1 MGIKERRHRER
12 QELKQAIL
20 DAAREIA
27 AHESWQAVTIRKVA
41 DRIEYSP
48 PTIYE
53 HFANKDAILIELMRE
68 GFRLLLAGI
77 RAGDVPSAGAE
88 ARLLAL
94 ANAYWAFAWAYP
106 ELYQVMH
113 GLGGVPFCVDGVA
126 GEGGSPPAEAEAVFV
141 ATSDIL
147 RALPSMAEIATEDLD
162 AAVLILWATLHGLVA
177 LTMAGRIKGGR
188 ECALQLV
195 DQAIHDFLAAHGTAK
210 VYSVSPRD

>member
-1 MGIKERRHRER
+1 MGIKERRDRER

-27 AHESWQAVTIRKVA
+27 AREGWQAVTIRKVA

-53 HFANKDAILIELMRE
+53 HFANKEAILIELMRE
-68 GFRLLLAGI
+68 GFRLLFAEI
-77 RAGDVPSAGAE
+77 RAGDAPAAGAE
-88 ARLLAL
+88 ARLLGL
-94 ANAYWAFAWAYP
+94 ANAYWAFAWAHP

-113 GLGGVPFCVDGVA
+113 GLGGVPFCIDGAA
-126 GEGGSPPAEAEAVFV
+126 GELGSPPAEAEAVFV
-141 ATSDIL
+141 ATSQIL
-147 RALPSMAEIATEDLD
+147 RALPGMAGIAVEDLD

-177 LTMAGRIKGGR
+177 LTMAGRINGGR

-195 DQAIHDFLAAHGTAK
+195 DQAIHDFLAARRASGA
-210 VYSVSPRD
+210 

>member
-1 MGIKERRHRER
+1 MGIKERRDRER

-20 DAAREIA
+20 EAAREIA
-27 AHESWQAVTIRKVA
+27 AHEGWQAVTIRKVA

-53 HFANKDAILIELMRE
+53 HFANKEAILIELMRE
-68 GFRLLLAGI
+68 GFRLLLAEI
-77 RAGDVPSAGAE
+77 CAGDAPAAGAE

-113 GLGGVPFCVDGVA
+113 GLGGVPFCVDGESGDA
-126 GEGGSPPAEAEAVFV
+126 GSPPAEAEAVFV
-141 ATSDIL
+141 ATSQIL
-147 RALPSMAEIATEDLD
+147 RSLPGMASVGVEDLD
-162 AAVLILWATLHGLVA
+162 AAVLILWATLHGMVA

-195 DQAIHDFLAAHGTAK
+195 DQAMHDFLAARGACG
-210 VYSVSPRD
+210 